1 MKAEAEVK
9 TTVTVDLG
17 DFTTADLIDE
27 LESRGHAVDADCAFE
42 LDTMDILEELSRR
55 QSEDFARVPLDKL
68 IDALVKFGCPAH
80 LVKELREWENQPI
93 PTKAKLD
100 KWLSQCNI

>member
-1 MKAEAEVK
+1 MKAEATIK

-27 LESRGHAVDADCAFE
+27 LESRGHAIDADCASE
-42 LDTMDILEELSRR
+42 LDTQDLLEELNRR
-55 QSEDFARVPLDKL
+55 QSDEFARVPLDEL
-68 IDALVKFGCPAH
+68 IKALVKFDCPTH
-80 LVKELREWENQPI
+80 LVQGLRVWENQPI

-100 KWLSQCNI
+100 KWLSQCGI